1 MSYAKLGM
9 AAFGAAAAYGL
20 SRGRG
25 RRAGIRLGSGPHSI
39 DTPEGEFIDNASV
52 TIGQDYFIPNPEDGG
67 GAMVYKRLSFV
78 HPYPDDEVF
87 TSIGSVLAITD
98 QPDDFLGRITPG
110 SLRGIIDWWGGYPN
124 DLVRDRGRRAR
135 GRRAATSS
143 RTKLMKELWSSKHP
157 DYRSDKGWGRIGIM
171 IGPAAHDHMGWE
183 GSTAVV
189 YLDSLSDSDLRKL
202 HSYMVKPKGSSAR
215 GRRVMAAG
223 SSRRKK
229 TEKVPADTGY
239 SRKGKF
245 QAEYGMNFLRGN
257 REPYFSITGTGYAP
271 NGREV
276 SGGQLHGMVRR
287 YFPKLR
293 PLIKWHLFSPSSGP
307 MHYRPNAKYWAREGH
322 KAHFKST
329 VVWGAL
335 PSDKSADVGKIMSKD
350 PAALDRWLKLRL
362 PKLRAGFKR
371 DMKAA
376 GISWD

>member
-25 RRAGIRLGSGPHSI
+25 RRSSYTVDTAGSVDYAGHDRNAPGTYRVEFWDGTEIFVVSSYTEAVDRGDAVETAVGVWEERVVPNL
-39 DTPEGEFIDNASV
+39 EGAPAGWEPSEKDVTSV
-52 TIGQDYFIPNPEDGG
+52 TKVG
-67 GAMVYKRLSFV
+67 
-78 HPYPDDEVF
+78 
-87 TSIGSVLAITD
+87 
-98 QPDDFLGRITPG
+98 
-110 SLRGIIDWWGGYPN
+110 
-124 DLVRDRGRRAR
+124 
-135 GRRAATSS
+135 
-143 RTKLMKELWSSKHP
+143 
-157 DYRSDKGWGRIGIM
+157 
-171 IGPAAHDHMGWE
+171 
-183 GSTAVV
+183 
-189 YLDSLSDSDLRKL
+189 
-202 HSYMVKPKGSSAR
+202 GSSAR